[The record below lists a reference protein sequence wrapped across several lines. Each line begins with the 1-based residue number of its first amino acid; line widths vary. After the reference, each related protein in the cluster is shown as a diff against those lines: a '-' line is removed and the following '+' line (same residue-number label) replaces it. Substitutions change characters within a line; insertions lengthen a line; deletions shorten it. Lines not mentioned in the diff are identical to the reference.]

1 MAQRIKQAA
10 GTPPADSP
18 LPGSPAVP
26 VGAQPGQSV
35 PGAQPGTDSAGQP
48 QQPPA
53 EPVPQANEHSALL
66 EFVRDQHGL
75 DFTGKYRD
83 DLQLIGGLVN
93 AAQLVGRRDADA
105 EYGRAVRQHEGE
117 FAQFMAWKNGQ
128 GQPQGQPGQQ
138 PQAQEPQG
146 DPRWQAPQWNPGWSQ
161 WIQEVTDPATG
172 ATRNELRQDT
182 PMQIR
187 QSIDQFRAWKQEFDQ
202 NWATNPA
209 EMVDARVN
217 QLVEQRVSAML
228 EQRFSQERGVQTA
241 QQIVQRN
248 AEWIHARDP
257 QGQPLVDPMTGQRVM
272 TPRGQAYMKHIQH
285 TMRLTP
291 DPVAADHLA
300 QQLANGEVAMLLVQ
314 QLLAGQPQPSNN
326 GRQAAL
332 PAPQPAV
339 TLASPP
345 IPAGAGHRGN
355 STAGA
360 ALGATVQPKFP
371 PTMRLSEKIRRLGQM
386 SRAANV

>member
-1 MAQRIKQAA
+1 M
-10 GTPPADSP
+10 
-18 LPGSPAVP
+18 
-26 VGAQPGQSV
+26 
-35 PGAQPGTDSAGQP
+35 PGTDPAGQ
-48 QQPPA
+48 QQPPPQ
-53 EPVPQANEHSALL
+53 EPVPQANEHAQLL

-83 DLQLIGGLVN
+83 DLQLINGLVN
-93 AAQLVGRRDADA
+93 AAQLVGRRDIDA

-117 FAQFMAWKNGQ
+117 FAQFLALRNSGGQ
-128 GQPQGQPGQQ
+128 AQQPQAQPGQMA
-138 PQAQEPQG
+138 PAQEPQG

-172 ATRNELRQDT
+172 QTRNELRQDT

-209 EMVDARVN
+209 EMVDARIN
-217 QLVEQRVSAML
+217 QQVEQRVAAML
-228 EQRFSQERGVQTA
+228 EQRFQQEHGQQTA

-257 QGQPLVDPMTGQRVM
+257 QSGQPIVDPMTGQRVM
-272 TPRGQAYMKHIQH
+272 TPRGQAYMRHIQQ

-300 QQLANGEVAMLLVQ
+300 QQLANGEVAMALVQ
-314 QLLAGQPQPSNN
+314 HLLAGQQQPSNN
-326 GRQAAL
+326 GRQGAL
-332 PAPQPAV
+332 PAPAPAV

-345 IPAGAGHRGN
+345 IPAGASHRGN

-360 ALGATVQPKFP
+360 ALGQTVVPKFP
-371 PTMRLSEKIRRLGQM
+371 PTMRLAEKIRRIGQM